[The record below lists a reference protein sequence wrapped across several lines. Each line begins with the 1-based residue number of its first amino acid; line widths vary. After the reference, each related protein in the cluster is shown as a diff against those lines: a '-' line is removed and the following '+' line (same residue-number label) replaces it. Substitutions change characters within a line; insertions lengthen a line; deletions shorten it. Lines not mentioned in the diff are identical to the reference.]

1 MQAKAVGNETD
12 LPNSLKTVFL
22 EQSMQA
28 WKTDVKAKIMTNFF
42 ILWVYKPLDRLWLLD
57 GDLQAKK

>member
-1 MQAKAVGNETD
+1 MQAIAVGSETD

-28 WKTDVKAKIMTNFF
+28 WKTDVKANIMTKFF
-42 ILWVYKPLDRLWLLD
+42 ILGVYKPLNRLWLLD
-57 GDLQAKK
+57 GDLQS